1 MSETNQKAQD
11 TLRPIPPEERIMG
24 PGSYFMMWLGG
35 CINLGIFTVGSAQ
48 LEKGLNMMQIF
59 LAMFIGTTVL
69 VVVMCINDVFSYK
82 TGAPYAIQLKSAYG
96 TRGSYLPVLLR
107 GLPGIVWYG
116 FQSWLAG
123 AAINN
128 ISIVVIGY
136 DNPMLYFLL
145 FQLIQIILSVKGFK
159 GIKWVENVGGVVLT
173 IAVLYMF
180 YVCVTKYGHVM
191 TELINQEP
199 AWGMPFVAAIV
210 AFFGNG
216 ALVLLNVG
224 DYSREFKAGYSAW
237 KRGGILFIPQVP
249 ITMLLGLI
257 GFMSFA
263 ATGVANPINAF
274 SMMVDNKVLLVITLL
289 FILFAQLT
297 TNLVSNVIPAVY
309 ALMDIAKMK
318 HLIACIIVGI
328 AGVCTCPWILT
339 NDSSAAGLDLFVKI
353 YSAFC
358 APILAVLLVDYYLLH
373 KGNFT
378 KEKLDDLYDDKGSRG
393 GVNWAA
399 IIATV
404 IGAAIGIINVNIAF
418 VTATIPTAVLYYF
431 LTKKMKSC
439 EKFRKGTIFEKQ
451 E

>member
-1 MSETNQKAQD
+1 MSDTNRKTND
-11 TLRPIPPEERIMG
+11 TLRPIAAEDRIMG

-48 LEKGLNMMQIF
+48 LEKGLNMFQIF

-69 VVVMCINDVFSYK
+69 VAIMCINDEFSYK

-96 TRGSYLPVLLR
+96 TKGSFLPVILR

-123 AAINN
+123 SAINN

-136 DNPMLYFLL
+136 DNIVLYFLL
-145 FQLIQIILSVKGFK
+145 FQALQIFLSAKGFK
-159 GIKWVENVGGVVLT
+159 GIKWVENVGGVVLSL
-173 IAVLYMF
+173 AVLYML
-180 YVCVTKYGHVM
+180 YVCITKYGHVM
-191 TELINQEP
+191 TDLINQKP
-199 AWGMPFVAAIV
+199 SWGMPFVAATV

-224 DYSREFKAGYSAW
+224 DYAREFKTGYSAV
-237 KRGGILFIPQVP
+237 KRAGILFIPQVP

-309 ALMDIAKMK
+309 ALMDVCKMK
-318 HLIACIIVGI
+318 HILACILVGI

-339 NDSSAAGLDLFVKI
+339 SDSSAAGLDLFVKI
-353 YSAFC
+353 YSSFC
-358 APILAVLLVDYYLLH
+358 APILAILLVDYFILR
-373 KGNFT
+373 KKNFT
-378 KEKLDDLYDDKGSRG
+378 KEQLEDLYDEGGSRAG
-393 GVNWAA
+393 INWAA
-399 IIATV
+399 IIATA
-404 IGAAIGIINVNIAF
+404 IGALIGVFNVNIAF
-418 VTATIPTAVLYYF
+418 FTSTIPTALVYYYG
-431 LTKKMKSC
+431 TKKMASC
-439 EKFRKGTIFEKQ
+439 SNFRKGTILENK
-451 E
+451 

>member
-1 MSETNQKAQD
+1 
-11 TLRPIPPEERIMG
+11 
-24 PGSYFMMWLGG
+24 
-35 CINLGIFTVGSAQ
+35 
-48 LEKGLNMMQIF
+48 
-59 LAMFIGTTVL
+59 
-69 VVVMCINDVFSYK
+69 
-82 TGAPYAIQLKSAYG
+82 
-96 TRGSYLPVLLR
+96 
-107 GLPGIVWYG
+107 
-116 FQSWLAG
+116 
-123 AAINN
+123 
-128 ISIVVIGY
+128 
-136 DNPMLYFLL
+136 
-145 FQLIQIILSVKGFK
+145 
-159 GIKWVENVGGVVLT
+159 
-173 IAVLYMF
+173 
-180 YVCVTKYGHVM
+180 
-191 TELINQEP
+191 
-199 AWGMPFVAAIV
+199 
-210 AFFGNG
+210 
-216 ALVLLNVG
+216 
-224 DYSREFKAGYSAW
+224 
-237 KRGGILFIPQVP
+237 
-249 ITMLLGLI
+249 
-257 GFMSFA
+257 MSFA